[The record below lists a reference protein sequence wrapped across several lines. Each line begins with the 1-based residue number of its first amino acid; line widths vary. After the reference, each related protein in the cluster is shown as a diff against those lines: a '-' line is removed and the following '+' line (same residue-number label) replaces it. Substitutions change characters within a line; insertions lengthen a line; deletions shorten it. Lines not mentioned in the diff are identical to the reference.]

1 MVELIPRQA
10 PKIPKWLNI
19 LFYFSLAF
27 LVLTIVSFFIL
38 NSSINGRQEML
49 EDLNQILLSKKT
61 PERMAIEEEV
71 LNYEKKFG
79 DFVFLS
85 EGHLEISDIYP
96 LIEESTHPQVWF
108 SQFTLAASENIVNLS
123 GKAQNFEVLGQ
134 QILILEKKD
143 FIRSL
148 HLDSAGINKQGKVDF
163 TLTFSPFLK

>member
-1 MVELIPRQA
+1 MVELIPKQV
-10 PKIPKWLNI
+10 PEIPKWLNI
-19 LFYFSLAF
+19 LFYFSLA
-27 LVLTIVSFFIL
+27 LLILTITSFFIL
-38 NSSINGRQEML
+38 NSSISNRQETL

-61 PERMAIEEEV
+61 PERMALEEEV

-79 DFVFLS
+79 DFAFLS

-108 SQFTLAASENIVNLS
+108 SQFTLATSENVVNLS

-134 QILILEKKD
+134 QMLILGEKD
-143 FIRSL
+143 FVRNL

-163 TLTFSPFLK
+163 TLTFNLYLR

>member
-1 MVELIPRQA
+1 MVELIPKQV
-10 PKIPKWLNI
+10 PEIPKWLNV
-19 LFYFSLAF
+19 LFYFSLAL
-27 LVLTIVSFFIL
+27 LVLTIASFFTL
-38 NSSINGRQEML
+38 GGFINDGQETL

-61 PERMAIEEEV
+61 PERMALEEEV

-79 DFVFLS
+79 DFAFLS

-108 SQFTLAASENIVNLS
+108 SQFTLDAGENIVNLS

-134 QILILEKKD
+134 QMLILEEKD
-143 FIRSL
+143 FVRNL

-163 TLTFSPFLK
+163 TLTFSPSLR